1 MGYCQK
7 KGGTRGGNKES
18 EALKRGIKLRKV
30 KISHFWEPMVMEKL
44 VLASGKKTTR
54 GEAFVRFIDPPIGN
68 SFKHTGARFVCVLS
82 KAAVHRN
89 RAKDSS
95 LIDTAE
101 FKTGH
106 LIEIL
111 QSYVKIDFTLVDCKN
126 CNYPK
131 LFKMMNTDP
140 KKAVVVANNLA
151 CDKEGLGGYV
161 IGMDDKVGVKFMK
174 EYRIPHWERNGSW
187 MLLPSE
193 GAIEAKGE
201 IEKQFR

>member
-54 GEAFVRFIDPPIGN
+54 GEAFVRFI
-68 SFKHTGARFVCVLS
+68 
-82 KAAVHRN
+82 AVHRN